1 MTLVLIRIP
10 DGTDSKN
17 RERSVKIVPSITIT
31 YLQDKEFKR
40 LPATTRGKKRGV
52 ERFFP
57 RAYTWK

>member
-1 MTLVLIRIP
+1 MTFVLIRIP

-40 LPATTRGKKRGV
+40 LPATTGG
-52 ERFFP
+52 
-57 RAYTWK
+57 